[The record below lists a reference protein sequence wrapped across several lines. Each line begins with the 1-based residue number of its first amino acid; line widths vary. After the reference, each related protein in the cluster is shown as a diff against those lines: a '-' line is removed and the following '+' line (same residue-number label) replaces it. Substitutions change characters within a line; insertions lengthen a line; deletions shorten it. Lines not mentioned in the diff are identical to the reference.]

1 MWHSALRYPLIF
13 LTGFLAL
20 FGAGRI
26 ARHDLHDVFFRTLT
40 EYQARN
46 TVHVVTEIQDVSSRF
61 LQVASPFPVSMVC
74 PYLRTI
80 PAAITAS
87 LALFTGFSL
96 DVQPSAAP

>member
-1 MWHSALRYPLIF
+1 MWHSALRYPVLF

-46 TVHVVTEIQDVSSRF
+46 TVHIFTEIQSEGTFAFPVE
-61 LQVASPFPVSMVC
+61 SPFPESGPC
-74 PYLRTI
+74 GYLRLFL
-80 PAAITAS
+80 PPLAS
-87 LALFTGFSL
+87 VLPNFTGFSL
-96 DVQPSAAP
+96 DVQPAAAP